1 MNVQLATAM
10 QRWHITPQIL
20 ELRFK
25 RPQSIIAA
33 WVNGERQ
40 PPPYIYLAM
49 EALTKG
55 LPEADDKTM
64 RRFAGEIDA
73 APENVKYWHTSG
85 QYPLIARFAVAMKTY
100 APPIREYDKEA
111 LFNMVQYR
119 YSFIGERCVARPV
132 MGKVLPSYGR
142 DVTRRLLAGGL
153 IRNSFNKVI
162 VTAAGKSYLDKWLS

>member
-1 MNVQLATAM
+1 MTNDMRTYM
-10 QRWHITPQIL
+10 QRHFITPEIL

-25 RPQSIIAA
+25 RPASIVQA
-33 WVNGERQ
+33 WIDGTRS

-55 LPEADDKTM
+55 ADAATDKDM
-64 RRFAGEIDA
+64 RKFAGEIGADPA
-73 APENVKYWHTSG
+73 NVKYWHTTG
-85 QYPLIARFAVAMKTY
+85 QYPLIARYAVGCKLY
-100 APPIREYDKEA
+100 RHPVREYDKEA

-132 MGKVLPSYGR
+132 MGKVLPSYGK
-142 DVTRRLLAGGL
+142 DVSRRLLASGL

-162 VTAAGKSYLDKWLS
+162 VTAAGKGYLDKWLG